1 MSKLGLV
8 ISIVLI
14 AGRINAQDYPAPTSD
29 PPTYFVL
36 IQADS
41 GQAFYI
47 RLDSQL
53 YSSSQAGHL
62 ILSQLK
68 DSVYTIT
75 VGFPAQIYPEQ
86 RYLLNILQ
94 RDWSLH
100 LSRQD
105 NRWSLT
111 DDQEQTMPVVADP
124 AAAEMPLLAGA
135 KKDDAFSQLMAAI
148 VRDTAVMYN
157 TYATTSDSTQT
168 SVRTDTAAPIAAT
181 KPGSPADTVTGTSQP
196 VTPAQ
201 QTTVSPSNSS
211 FTSITSSSAIPSSP
225 TGVVKLSEHK
235 STQSLSLVYTDHP
248 VDKKTDTIDVVIPVD
263 TQAVAVDQTT
273 HVQIRDTAHAN
284 NSAASTIHN
293 DDFVHTDR
301 IRKSYSDTPR
311 SDTPRSGSP
320 RSDTP
325 RSVSGHPSR
334 FTETP
339 RSGSPFP
346 GQAPR
351 SDTPALASAASHKS
365 NLPFINSD
373 CHSFATDYDVDKL
386 RVRMLDANKDD
397 DRIQVAYKIFKTKC
411 FSTSQVSA
419 LSEVFTTDAAKFK
432 FLEIAYPFV
441 SDDRFPELV
450 NLLSDPV
457 YAGKFRT
464 MTGRH

>member
-8 ISIVLI
+8 ILIVLI
-14 AGRINAQDYPAPTSD
+14 AGRINAQDYPDPTSD

-75 VGFPAQIYPEQ
+75 VGFPGQIYPEQ

-105 NRWSLT
+105 NRWSLM
-111 DDQEQTMPVVADP
+111 DDQGQAMPAVADP

-135 KKDDAFSQLMAAI
+135 KKDDAFSQMMAAI

-168 SVRTDTAAPIAAT
+168 SVRTDTAAPIAAA
-181 KPGSPADTVTGTSQP
+181 KPGSPADTVTGTSQS

-211 FTSITSSSAIPSSP
+211 FTSIPSSSAIPSSP

-263 TQAVAVDQTT
+263 TQAVAVGQTT
-273 HVQIRDTAHAN
+273 NVQIRDTAQAN
-284 NSAASTIHN
+284 NSAASTIHI

-301 IRKSYSDTPR
+301 IRKLY

-320 RSDTP
+320 LS
-325 RSVSGHPSR
+325 
-334 FTETP
+334 ETP

-346 GQAPR
+346 GHASR

-432 FLEIAYPFV
+432 FLEAAYPFV

-450 NLLSDPV
+450 RLLSDPV